1 MASRFIAPGIA
12 GLGAAAA
19 GTGAKVGL
27 KVIGNAAAAA
37 YGAVAGTAR
46 ALGTLSGALNSAAAD
61 LNKQKP
67 EKQESPTNVI
77 YVNFGMAGSA
87 GKQRITG
94 GGNLPSR
101 KNVAK
106 PQVSEKMPT
115 EALLD
120 TAVKYLSSIDK
131 SLKAQLEF
139 EKRSYEQQVKDERES
154 IIEERK
160 SSFNFSDIKDRLSGF
175 KSSAKEAGGTLAT
188 IAKFAAGLGAAAA
201 LAAASLDT
209 KQLEE
214 LQASI
219 DTFKEKFSFLSEIP
233 AGGLSGFLV
242 GLLFGKGIAGR
253 LKSGVKGGLIGIL
266 TSAVADV
273 IFSNATGGEISEDT
287 RSVLNIGAAGAIG
300 YLGYRGIQS
309 IRTTGMA
316 LPGNLRAARATM
328 SEQMANRSYYNP
340 SNQRVQ
346 NLATGR
352 MMATNTA
359 TGFLKSPR
367 WQRFLNWLTSNGKRT
382 LVNKIQ
388 QRIAIATASGAVAAT
403 GVGAAF
409 GAIGFLLNLGFS
421 LFLMYEIYQLWQ
433 QFTSQDEAEAAGVGD
448 AEIAAE
454 LNGTNNAD
462 ATRVAGSALA
472 ADRIV
477 SRSETGRP
485 EEAQAFFE
493 SKGWSR
499 EQAAGIV
506 GNLVVESGLR
516 TDIVGDGGRAYGI
529 AQWHPD
535 RQARFKEVYGKDIR
549 QSSFQEQLEFV
560 NWELNNSEKAA
571 GDALRGATTAADAAA
586 IVDSQYE
593 RSAGLHL
600 ARRQENAAAIMAGDF
615 GKVTTGGAAGYSG
628 GGGDSAMSKMA
639 NASLESMG
647 KILGA
652 IGGAVVAPG
661 IAKNLTSSTPD
672 ASETINRNSLSNNS
686 NIDLGIATAQAKAD
700 ITSPTTPGVL
710 PGVSQPIVSISSMDP
725 NYGNINIVSR
735 YLAHFKMAAG

>member
-1 MASRFIAPGIA
+1 MASKFVPALA
-12 GLGAAAA
+12 GLGGTAAS
-19 GTGAKVGL
+19 TGAKVGF
-27 KVIGNAAAAA
+27 KVLGQAASAA

-46 ALGTLSGALNSAAAD
+46 ALSSLSGALNSAAQD

-94 GGNLPSR
+94 GGTLPAT
-101 KNVAK
+101 KNAAK

-120 TAVKYLSSIDK
+120 TAVKYLTSIDK

-139 EKRSYEQQVKDERES
+139 EKRNYEQQIKDERES
-154 IIEERK
+154 IIEEKK
-160 SSFNFSDIKDRLSGF
+160 SSFNFNDIKDRLSGF
-175 KSSAKEAGGTLAT
+175 KSSAQKAGGELAT
-188 IAKFAAGLGAAAA
+188 IAKFALGIGGLAA
-201 LAAASLDT
+201 LAAAALDT
-209 KQLEE
+209 SQLEE
-214 LQASI
+214 LKANI
-219 DTFKEKFSFLSEIP
+219 DAFKEKFSWLSEIP
-233 AGGLSGFLV
+233 AGGLSGFLF
-242 GLLFGKGIAGR
+242 GLLFGKGIGGR
-253 LKSGVKGGLIGIL
+253 LKSGLKGGAIGIL

-273 IFSNATGGEISEDT
+273 IFSRLSGGEISEDT
-287 RSVLNIGAAGAIG
+287 RSVLNISAAAGLG
-300 YLGYRGIQS
+300 YLGYRGVRS
-309 IRTTGMA
+309 AMA
-316 LPGNLRAARATM
+316 IPGTLRDARATM
-328 SEQMANRSYYNP
+328 ATQRANRSYYNP
-340 SNQRVQ
+340 SIQRVQ
-346 NLATGR
+346 NAATGR
-352 MMATNTA
+352 TMTTNTA

-367 WQRFLNWLTSNGKRT
+367 WQRFLNWLTNNGKRV

-388 QRIAIATASGAVAAT
+388 QRIAIAVGTGAVAAT

-433 QFTSQDEAEAAGVGD
+433 EFTAQDEAEAAGVGD
-448 AEIAAE
+448 DAIAAE
-454 LNGTNNAD
+454 LNETNTAD
-462 ATRVAGSALA
+462 ATRVAGTALA

-493 SKGWSR
+493 SKGWTR

-506 GNLVVESGLR
+506 GNLVVESGLQ

-535 RQARFKEVYGKDIR
+535 RQAIFKQVYGKDIR
-549 QSSFQEQLEFV
+549 QSSFREQLEFV
-560 NWELNNSEKAA
+560 NWELNNSERAA
-571 GDALRGATTAADAAA
+571 GNALRGATTAADAAA
-586 IVDSQYE
+586 IVDQKYE

-615 GKVTTGGAAGYSG
+615 SKVSTGGASGYAGAAG
-628 GGGDSAMSKMA
+628 GTGMSAIA
-639 NASLESMG
+639 NASLETMG
-647 KILGA
+647 KVLGA

-661 IAKNLTSSTPD
+661 IARNLTSSTPD
-672 ASETINRNSLSNNS
+672 ASERINANSMSNNAD
-686 NIDLGIATAQAKAD
+686 IELGIAQAQAESTISAP
-700 ITSPTTPGVL
+700 TSPGVL
-710 PGVSQPIVSISSMDP
+710 PGAASPMVSISSMDP
-725 NYGNINIVSR
+725 NYGNIDIVAR
-735 YLAHFKMAAG
+735 YLGHFRMAA

>member
-1 MASRFIAPGIA
+1 MASRFIAPALA
-12 GLGAAAA
+12 GGGTAAAS
-19 GTGAKVGL
+19 TGAKLGF
-27 KVIGNAAAAA
+27 KVLGQAASAA
-37 YGAVAGTAR
+37 YGAVAGTTK
-46 ALGTLSGALNSAAAD
+46 ALGALSGALNSASQD
-61 LNKQKP
+61 LSKQKP
-67 EKQESPTNVI
+67 QKQESPTNVI

-87 GKQRITG
+87 GKQRVTG
-94 GGNLPSR
+94 GSNLPPR

-120 TAVKYLSSIDK
+120 TAVKYLTSIDK

-139 EKRSYEQQVKDERES
+139 EKRSYEQQVRDERES
-154 IIEERK
+154 IIEEKK
-160 SSFNFSDIKDRLSGF
+160 SSFNFNDIKDRLSGF
-175 KSSAKEAGGTLAT
+175 KSSASDAGSTLAT
-188 IAKFAAGLGAAAA
+188 IAKFAVGLGAVAA

-214 LQASI
+214 LKANI
-219 DTFKEKFSFLSEIP
+219 DTFTDKFSFLSEIP

-266 TSAVADV
+266 TSAVADT
-273 IFSNATGGEISEDT
+273 IFSRMTGGEISEDT
-287 RSVLNIGAAGAIG
+287 RSILNIGAAGAIG
-300 YLGYRGIQS
+300 YLGYRGIKS
-309 IRTTGMA
+309 GIATA
-316 LPGNLRAARATM
+316 GNLRTAQATM
-328 SEQMANRSYYNP
+328 AQQAAGRSYYNP

-346 NLATGR
+346 NLATGK

-367 WQRFLNWLTSNGKRT
+367 WQRFLNWLSNNGKRT

-388 QRIAIATASGAVAAT
+388 QRIAIAVGTGAVAAT

-433 QFTSQDEAEAAGVGD
+433 EWTAQDEAEAAGVGD
-448 AEIAAE
+448 DAIAAE
-454 LNGTNNAD
+454 LNGTNSAD

-493 SKGWSR
+493 SKGWTR

-506 GNLVVESGLR
+506 GNLVVESGLQ
-516 TDIVGDGGRAYGI
+516 TDIVGDGGQAYGI
-529 AQWHPD
+529 AQWHPP
-535 RQARFKEVYGKDIR
+535 RQATFRQVYGKDIR
-549 QSSFQEQLEFV
+549 QSSFREQLEYV

-571 GDALRGATTAADAAA
+571 GNALRGATTAADAAA

-615 GKVTTGGAAGYSG
+615 SKVSTSGASGYAGSG
-628 GGGDSAMSKMA
+628 GSSMSAMA
-639 NASLESMG
+639 TASLESMG
-647 KILGA
+647 KMLGA

-661 IAKNLTSSTPD
+661 IAKNLTGSAPD
-672 ASETINRNSLSNNS
+672 TSERINKNSMLNNA
-686 NIDLGIATAQAKAD
+686 NIDLGIAQAQAKSD
-700 ITSPTTPGVL
+700 IASPTTPGVL
-710 PGVSQPIVSISSMDP
+710 PGVTSPMKSVSSMDP
-725 NYGNINIVSR
+725 NYGNIDVVAK
-735 YLAHFKMAAG
+735 YLAHFRMAA

>member
-1 MASRFIAPGIA
+1 MSRNLFAPGVA
-12 GLGAAAA
+12 GIGAAAA
-19 GTGAKVGL
+19 STGAKIGF
-27 KVIGNAAAAA
+27 KVIGQAASAA

-46 ALGTLSGALNSAAAD
+46 ALSTLSGALNSAAED

-94 GGNLPSR
+94 SGNLPSR

-120 TAVKYLSSIDK
+120 TAVKYLTSIDK

-175 KSSAKEAGGTLAT
+175 KSSAREAGGTLAT

-201 LAAASLDT
+201 LAAAALDT

-214 LQASI
+214 LQANI
-219 DTFKEKFSFLSEIP
+219 DAFKEKFSFLSEIP

-242 GLLFGKGIAGR
+242 GLLFGKGIGGR
-253 LKSGVKGGLIGIL
+253 LKAGVAGGLMGIL
-266 TSAVADV
+266 TSAVADT
-273 IFSNATGGEISEDT
+273 IFSRMTGGEISEDT
-287 RSVLNIGAAGAIG
+287 RSVLNIGAAAGIG
-300 YLGYRGIQS
+300 YLGYRGVRSGINAYRGIQAA
-309 IRTTGMA
+309 RTTMA
-316 LPGNLRAARATM
+316 TQRASA
-328 SEQMANRSYYNP
+328 SYYDP
-340 SNQRVQ
+340 EQSRMRSNAAGTR
-346 NLATGR
+346 GR
-352 MMATNTA
+352 FADTKGA

-367 WQRFLNWLTSNGKRT
+367 WQKFLDWLTKKGKRR
-382 LVNKIQ
+382 LVTKIT
-388 QRIAIATASGAVAAT
+388 QRIAIATTTAAVTAT

-433 QFTSQDEAEAAGVGD
+433 EWTSVEEAEQAGVGD
-448 AEIAAE
+448 ADIAREINQPDA
-454 LNGTNNAD
+454 TQD
-462 ATRVAGSALA
+462 ATRVAGSSLA

-516 TDIVGDGGRAYGI
+516 TDAFNQGENAYGI
-529 AQWHPD
+529 AQWRAP
-535 RQARFKEVYGKDIR
+535 RQATFRQVYGKDIR
-549 QSSFQEQLEFV
+549 QSNFQEQLEFV
-560 NWELNNSEKAA
+560 NWELNNTEAAA
-571 GDALRGATTAADAAA
+571 GSALRGATTAADAAA

-628 GGGDSAMSKMA
+628 GGGDSAMSRMA

-661 IAKNLTSSTPD
+661 IARNLTTSTPD
-672 ASETINRNSLSNNS
+672 ASERINRDSLTNST
-686 NIDLGIATAQAKAD
+686 NIDLGVQAAQTETASE
-700 ITSPTTPGVL
+700 SPTTPSVL
-710 PGVSQPIVSISSMDP
+710 PGVSQPVSSISSMDP

-735 YLAHFKMAAG
+735 YLAHFRMAA

>member
-1 MASRFIAPGIA
+1 MA
-12 GLGAAAA
+12 LGPAAAS
-19 GTGAKVGL
+19 TGAK
-27 KVIGNAAAAA
+27 IGFKILGQAASAA
-37 YGAVAGTAR
+37 YGAVAGTAK
-46 ALGTLSGALNSAAAD
+46 ALGAVSGALNSASQD
-61 LNKQKP
+61 LSKQKP
-67 EKQESPTNVI
+67 QKQESPTNVI

-94 GGNLPSR
+94 GTLPAV

-120 TAVKYLSSIDK
+120 TAVKYLTSIDK

-139 EKRSYEQQVKDERES
+139 EKRSYEQQVRDERES
-154 IIEERK
+154 IIEEKK
-160 SSFNFSDIKDRLSGF
+160 SSFNFNDIKDRLSGF
-175 KSSAKEAGGTLAT
+175 KSSVSDAGGTLAT

-214 LQASI
+214 LKANI
-219 DTFKEKFSFLSEIP
+219 DTFTDKFSFLSEIP
-233 AGGLSGFLV
+233 NGGLSGFLV

-253 LKSGVKGGLIGIL
+253 LKSGVKFGLLGIL
-266 TSAVADV
+266 TSAVADT
-273 IFSNATGGEISEDT
+273 IFSRMTGGEISEDT
-287 RSVLNIGAAGAIG
+287 RSLLNIGAAGAIG
-300 YLGYRGIQS
+300 YLGYRGIKS
-309 IRTTGMA
+309 ASRLSTSSTNFV
-316 LPGNLRAARATM
+316 GNNFNNARANLSLAKGPGVYSSTAFGA
-328 SEQMANRSYYNP
+328 SWHDQARGGA
-340 SNQRVQ
+340 RVSTS
-346 NLATGR
+346 A
-352 MMATNTA
+352 
-359 TGFLKSPR
+359 GFLASPR
-367 WQRFLNWLTSNGKRT
+367 WRNFLAWLSKNGRRQ
-382 LVNKIQ
+382 LVRKIET
-388 QRIAIATASGAVAAT
+388 RIAIALASGALAAT
-403 GVGAAF
+403 GVGAV
-409 GAIGFLLNLGFS
+409 IGVLGILLNVFGS
-421 LFLMYEIYQLWQ
+421 IFLAYEIYQLWQ
-433 QFTSQDEAEAAGVGD
+433 EWTSQEGAEAASVGND
-448 AEIAAE
+448 AIAAE
-454 LNGTNNAD
+454 LNETNPAD

-477 SRSETGRP
+477 SKSETGRP

-493 SKGWSR
+493 SKGWTR

-535 RQARFKEVYGKDIR
+535 RQARFKQVYGKDIR
-549 QSSFQEQLEFV
+549 QSNFQEQLEYV

-615 GKVTTGGAAGYSG
+615 SKVSTGGASGYAGAG
-628 GGGDSAMSKMA
+628 GSSVSKMA

-661 IAKNLTSSTPD
+661 IAKNLTTSAPD
-672 ASETINRNSLSNNS
+672 TSERINKNSMLNNA
-686 NIDLGIATAQAKAD
+686 NIDLGIQKAQAKSD
-700 ITSPTTPGVL
+700 IASPTTPGVL
-710 PGVSQPIVSISSMDP
+710 PGVTSPMKSVSSMDP
-725 NYGNINIVSR
+725 NYGNIDIVAR
-735 YLAHFKMAAG
+735 YLGHFRMAA

>member
-1 MASRFIAPGIA
+1 MA
-12 GLGAAAA
+12 LGPVATGTAAKLGFKVLGDAA
-19 GTGAKVGL
+19 SK
-27 KVIGNAAAAA
+27 A
-37 YGAVAGTAR
+37 YGAVAGAGR
-46 ALGTLSGALNSAAAD
+46 ALGSLSGALNSASED

-67 EKQESPTNVI
+67 ENQESPTNVI

-87 GKQRITG
+87 ARQRVTG
-94 GGNLPSR
+94 GGNLPAP
-101 KNVAK
+101 KNTAK

-120 TAVKYLSSIDK
+120 TAVKYLTSIDK

-139 EKRSYEQQVKDERES
+139 EKRNYEQQVRDERES
-154 IIEERK
+154 IIEEKK
-160 SSFNFSDIKDRLSGF
+160 SSFSFSDIKDRLSGL
-175 KSSAKEAGGTLAT
+175 KSSAQEAGGTLAT
-188 IAKFAAGLGAAAA
+188 IAKFAAGIGGLAA

-209 KQLEE
+209 TQLDE
-214 LQASI
+214 LKANL
-219 DTFKEKFSFLSEIP
+219 DAFKEKFSWLSEIP
-233 AGGLSGFLV
+233 DGGLGGFLV

-253 LKSGVKGGLIGIL
+253 LKSGVKFGLMGIL

-273 IFSNATGGEISEDT
+273 IFSRVTGGEISEDT
-287 RSVLNIGAAGAIG
+287 RSILNVGAAAGIG
-300 YLGYRGIQS
+300 YLGYRGIRS
-309 IRTTGMA
+309 GMQTA
-316 LPGNLRAARATM
+316 ANLRTAQATM
-328 SEQMANRSYYNP
+328 ATQRANRSYYNP
-340 SNQRVQ
+340 SLQRVQ
-346 NLATGR
+346 NAATGR
-352 MMATNTA
+352 TMATNTA

-367 WQRFLNWLTSNGKRT
+367 WQRFLNWLTNNGKRT

-388 QRIAIATASGAVAAT
+388 QRIAIAVGTGAVAAT

-421 LFLMYEIYQLWQ
+421 LYLMYQIYDLWQ
-433 QFTSQDEAEAAGVGD
+433 QFTAQDEAEKAGVGD
-448 AEIAAE
+448 DAIAAE
-454 LNGTNNAD
+454 LNETNTAD
-462 ATRVAGSALA
+462 ATRVAGTALE

-493 SKGWSR
+493 SKGWTR

-506 GNLVVESGLR
+506 GNLVVESGLQ

-535 RQARFKEVYGKDIR
+535 RQAIFKQVYGKDIR
-549 QSSFQEQLEFV
+549 QSSFREQLEFV

-571 GDALRGATTAADAAA
+571 GNALRGATSAADAAA

-615 GKVTTGGAAGYSG
+615 SKVSTGGASGYSG
-628 GGGDSAMSKMA
+628 AGDSGASISRMA

-647 KILGA
+647 KVFGA
-652 IGGAVVAPG
+652 IGGAVVSPG
-661 IAKNLTSSTPD
+661 IARNLTPSVSNAP
-672 ASETINRNSLSNNS
+672 EEINNNS
-686 NIDLGIATAQAKAD
+686 MQINNDIALGIRKKEAESE
-700 ITSPTTPGVL
+700 ITSPTAPGTI
-710 PGVSQPIVSISSMDP
+710 PGIAQPIASISSIDP
-725 NYGNINIVSR
+725 NYGSIDVLSR
-735 YLAHFKMAAG
+735 YLAHFRMAA

>member
-1 MASRFIAPGIA
+1 MIDKRLLTLA
-12 GLGAAAA
+12 GLGGATAS
-19 GTGAKVGL
+19 TGAKVGF
-27 KVIGNAAAAA
+27 KVLGQAASAA

-46 ALGTLSGALNSAAAD
+46 ALGALSGALNSASED
-61 LNKQKP
+61 LSKQNP
-67 EKQESPTNVI
+67 QKQESPTNVI

-94 GGNLPSR
+94 GGTLPAT
-101 KNVAK
+101 KNAAK

-120 TAVKYLSSIDK
+120 TAVKYLTSIDK

-139 EKRSYEQQVKDERES
+139 EKRTYEQQVKDERES
-154 IIEERK
+154 IIEEKK

-175 KSSAKEAGGTLAT
+175 KSSARDAGGTLAT

-214 LQASI
+214 LKANI
-219 DTFKEKFSFLSEIP
+219 DAFTDKFSFLSEIP

-242 GLLFGKGIAGR
+242 GLLFGKGIKGR
-253 LKSGVKGGLIGIL
+253 FLSGIKGGLVGIL
-266 TSAVADV
+266 TSAIADT
-273 IFSNATGGEISEDT
+273 IFSRITGGEISEDT
-287 RSVLNIGAAGAIG
+287 RSVLNIATAGAIG
-300 YLGYRGIQS
+300 YLGYRGVRS
-309 IRTTGMA
+309 GMA
-316 LPGNLRAARATM
+316 VPGNLSAARATM
-328 SEQMANRSYYNP
+328 AQQAANRSYYNP
-340 SNQRVQ
+340 SLQRVQ
-346 NLATGR
+346 NAATGR
-352 MMATNTA
+352 TMTTNTA

-367 WQRFLNWLTSNGKRT
+367 WQRFLNWLTNNGKRV

-388 QRIAIATASGAVAAT
+388 QRIAIAVGTGAVAAT

-433 QFTSQDEAEAAGVGD
+433 EFTSQDEAEAAGVGD
-448 AEIAAE
+448 DAIAAE
-454 LNGTNNAD
+454 LNETNTAD
-462 ATRVAGSALA
+462 ANRVAGSALA

-493 SKGWSR
+493 SKGWTR

-506 GNLVVESGLR
+506 GNLVVESGLK
-516 TDIVGDGGRAYGI
+516 TDAYNEAENAYGI
-529 AQWHPD
+529 AQWRAP
-535 RQARFKEVYGKDIR
+535 RQAIFKREYGKDIR

-571 GDALRGATTAADAAA
+571 GDALRGATTAEEAAA

-600 ARRQENAAAIMAGDF
+600 ERRQQNAAAIMAGDF
-615 GKVTTGGAAGYSG
+615 GSVSTGGASGYSG
-628 GGGDSAMSKMA
+628 GGAGSNMSAMA
-639 NASLESMG
+639 GASLETIG
-647 KILGA
+647 KVFGA

-661 IAKNLTSSTPD
+661 ISRNLISSTPD
-672 ASETINRNSLSNNS
+672 TSERINRESMLNSA
-686 NIDLGIATAQAKAD
+686 NIDLGMGGAQAESAAEA
-700 ITSPTTPGVL
+700 PTTPGVL
-710 PGVSQPIVSISSMDP
+710 PGAASPMVSISNLDP
-725 NYGNINIVSR
+725 NYENINVLSK
-735 YLAHFKMAAG
+735 YLAHFRMAA